1 VPRSAPPPALLAP
14 GYQERVF
21 WQTQATPPVIDP
33 HGLPASTDVVIVGA
47 GYCGLSAARELGR
60 RGRSVVVVE
69 QDPIGVGASTRN
81 GGMVLPELKAGPAAL
96 EHKYG
101 AVGRH
106 LYAEV
111 NDAFDHV
118 EALIA
123 DEAIECDYHRGGQ
136 LYLAHNRAHVPG
148 LQAMVAEHGGELGEP
163 VYWVPADE
171 LGDEIG
177 SRAFHGGV
185 VLERSGG
192 LHPARYHAGLARLA
206 LAAGADLH
214 DRTTAISLQRRS
226 GGRGGFRLTT
236 SRGTIDAAHV
246 IVATNA
252 YADGLVPWLHR
263 RVVPVGSYIIATE
276 VLDPEVARGVSPRDR
291 MLVDTKNFLFY
302 WRLSPDGRV
311 LFGGR
316 RSLAPATI
324 PEARDF
330 LYESM
335 LQVHPQLAGVALEFA
350 WGGNVAVTYDR
361 MPHFGRVPTGDAE
374 GAIFATGCNG
384 SGVALNSW
392 LGVRAAAVVEGEA
405 SPSFAE
411 IPFPAVPL
419 HAARSAYLPVVGQW
433 FGWQDRRP

>member
-1 VPRSAPPPALLAP
+1 
-14 GYQERVF
+14 
-21 WQTQATPPVIDP
+21 
-33 HGLPASTDVVIVGA
+33 
-47 GYCGLSAARELGR
+47 
-60 RGRSVVVVE
+60 
-69 QDPIGVGASTRN
+69 
-81 GGMVLPELKAGPAAL
+81 
-96 EHKYG
+96 
-101 AVGRH
+101 
-106 LYAEV
+106 
-111 NDAFDHV
+111 
-118 EALIA
+118 
-123 DEAIECDYHRGGQ
+123 
-136 LYLAHNRAHVPG
+136 
-148 LQAMVAEHGGELGEP
+148 
-163 VYWVPADE
+163 
-171 LGDEIG
+171 
-177 SRAFHGGV
+177 
-185 VLERSGG
+185 
-192 LHPARYHAGLARLA
+192 
-206 LAAGADLH
+206 
-214 DRTTAISLQRRS
+214 
-226 GGRGGFRLTT
+226 
-236 SRGTIDAAHV
+236 
-246 IVATNA
+246 
-252 YADGLVPWLHR
+252 
-263 RVVPVGSYIIATE
+263 VVPVGSYIIATE
-276 VLDPEVARGVSPRDR
+276 VLDPALARDISPRDR

>member
-123 DEAIECDYHRGGQ
+123 DEAIDCDYHRGGQ

-214 DRTTAISLQRRS
+214 DRTTAISLARRS
-226 GGRGGFRLTT
+226 GPAGGFDLTT
-236 SRGTIDAAHV
+236 NRGSVVARHAL
-246 IVATNA
+246 VATNA
-252 YADGLVPWLHR
+252 YADGLVPWLRR

-276 VLDPEVARGVSPRDR
+276 VLDPEVARSVSPRNR

-316 RSLAPATI
+316 RSLAPASI

-330 LYESM
+330 LYSAM
-335 LQVHPQLAGVALEFA
+335 VRLHPQLRGTRLEHA
-350 WGGNVAVTYDR
+350 WGGNVAVTLDR
-361 MPHFGRVPTGDAE
+361 MPHFGQIPS
-374 GAIFATGCNG
+374 GAAAGAWFATGCNG
-384 SGVALNSW
+384 SGVALNTW
-392 LGVRAAAVVEGEA
+392 LGAQAAAVIGGA
-405 SPSFAE
+405 PPPAFAD
-411 IPFPAVPL
+411 ISFPAVPA
-419 HAARSAYLPVVGQW
+419 HALRAAYLPVVGQW
-433 FGWQDRRP
+433 FGYQDRRP